1 MNTMEDST
9 ATVAP
14 QARSVEAGRG
24 LAWWTEAWP
33 MFTKNAGMWIV
44 LGLIMLVI
52 FIVLG
57 FIPFLGG
64 IASALLAP
72 VFVGGW
78 LLAARK
84 AEAGAALEVGDLFEG
99 FKDKLMPLVVL
110 GAVLLGF
117 TIVVTLVVGMLGFG
131 AVMGFGSGVNT
142 GAGAAA
148 AMGAGFIGL
157 LVMLVLGFLV
167 AMAFWYAPG
176 LVVFRNVA
184 PIDAMKA
191 SFSAGV
197 KNIVP
202 FLLYALIY
210 IVAAVVASI
219 PFGLGWIVLVPVLML
234 TVYVS
239 YKDLFA

>member
-1 MNTMEDST
+1 MENTTSSD
-9 ATVAP
+9 VP
-14 QARSVEAGRG
+14 QVRTLDAGRG

-44 LGLIMLVI
+44 LGLILLVI
-52 FIVLG
+52 FFVLA
-57 FIPFLGG
+57 FIPVLGG

-84 AEAGAALEVGDLFEG
+84 AESGGAIEVGDLFQG
-99 FKDKLMPLVVL
+99 FKDKLVPLVVL
-110 GAVLLGF
+110 GAVLLAVS
-117 TIVVTLVVGMLGFG
+117 VVVFLVVGMLGVG
-131 AVMGFGSGVNT
+131 AFMGMG
-142 GAGAAA
+142 GASSSAGMAT
-148 AMGAGFIGL
+148 AMGAGFLGL
-157 LVMLVLGFLV
+157 LLMLALGFLM
-167 AMAFWYAPG
+167 AMAFWFAPG

-184 PIDAMKA
+184 PIDALQA
-191 SFSAGV
+191 SFSASL

-202 FLLYALIY
+202 FLLYGVIY

-234 TVYVS
+234 TMYVS

>member
-1 MNTMEDST
+1 MEDST
-9 ATVAP
+9 TSAVP
-14 QARSVEAGRG
+14 QVRTLDAGRG

-44 LGLIMLVI
+44 FGLIFLVI
-52 FIVLG
+52 FIALG
-57 FIPFLGG
+57 FIPVLGG

-72 VFVGGW
+72 VLVGGW

-84 AEAGAALEVGDLFEG
+84 AEAGGTIEVGDLFQG
-99 FKDKLMPLVVL
+99 FKDKLVPLAVL
-110 GAVLLGF
+110 GAILLAVS
-117 TIVVTLVVGMLGFG
+117 IVVFLVVGMLGVG
-131 AVMGFGSGVNT
+131 AFMGMSAAGSG
-142 GAGAAA
+142 AGMAT
-148 AMGAGFIGL
+148 AMGASFVGL
-157 LVMLVLGFLV
+157 LVMLVLGFLM
-167 AMAFWYAPG
+167 AIAFWFAPA

-184 PIDAMKA
+184 PVDALQA
-191 SFSAGV
+191 SFSASL

-202 FLLYALIY
+202 FLLYGVIY

-234 TVYVS
+234 TMYVS